1 MTLEMDASPSWRR
14 RLFVALGL
22 ALVLPGALG
31 AWHLWVNRDRGARVP
46 SAAATPWR
54 REDPAPGVVHL
65 ELRGQGYGLGLAEG
79 TAMKAEIREIARFL
93 REDLLGK
100 GVLGAGSRDW
110 LLSTAW
116 KFEAFLAPRYREELR
131 GMSDATGVPYADL
144 LLINTF
150 DDLQHVSGCSS
161 AVVPGT
167 EGQPLLHARNLD
179 YPIARLAR
187 VKVVSDIENGGIRI
201 RTFGFPGLIGALTGM
216 SSRGLGLSSHTSA
229 SRRNRIGEPSVL
241 LYRRMLEECGSLG
254 QMQAVLEQAHR
265 TMGNNLA
272 LSDGPRNRALALE
285 FDAEAVEARQPEQGR
300 LFVTNHFWSHALQRY
315 QSEAWWTPRS
325 GSQAR
330 VACLSRALPPGT
342 GAIEETLQKAL
353 GLEGPGSAWRTPANR
368 GTVQSV
374 VMEPGT
380 GRAWLATGT
389 TLPVTRGTYLEL
401 GRAW

>member
-1 MTLEMDASPSWRR
+1 MTPEMDASPSWRR
-14 RLFVALGL
+14 RLSVALGL
-22 ALVLPGALG
+22 ALVLPGAFG
-31 AWHLWVNRDRGARVP
+31 TWHLWVNRDRGARVVP
-46 SAAATPWR
+46 TAATPWR
-54 REDPAPGVVHL
+54 REDPVPGVIHL
-65 ELRGQGYGLGLAEG
+65 ELHGQGYGLGLAQG
-79 TAMKAEIREIARFL
+79 SALKGEIREMARFL
-93 REDLLGK
+93 REDFLGK
-100 GVLGAGSRDW
+100 GLLGAGTRDW

-131 GMSDATGVPYADL
+131 GMSEATGVPYADL

-161 AVVPGT
+161 AVMTGT
-167 EGQPLLHARNLD
+167 GSQPLLHARNLD
-179 YPIARLAR
+179 YPIGRLAR
-187 VKVVSDIENGGIRI
+187 VKVVSDIENGGNRI

-241 LYRRMLEECGSLG
+241 LYRRMLEECSSLD
-254 QMQAVLEQAHR
+254 QMQAVLEKARR

-285 FDAEAVEARQPEQGR
+285 FDSEALEARQPEQGR
-300 LFVTNHFWSHALQRY
+300 LFVTNHFWSHALQQH
-315 QSEAWWTPRS
+315 QSEGWWTPGS

-330 VACLSRALPPGT
+330 IACLARAFPPGSRT
-342 GAIEETLQKAL
+342 SAEALQKAL
-353 GLEGPGSAWRTPANR
+353 SLEGPGSAWRTPANR

-389 TLPVTRGTYLEL
+389 TIPVTRGAYLEL